1 MGEQQA
7 GGQQDGR
14 RPAARQ
20 GGVLPADQP
29 IRMGLIGLGSMG
41 RHHARVIREVA
52 GLDLVAVADAQGD
65 KHGVA
70 GPLEVLAD
78 VAALIAVGIDAAMV
92 AVPTYLHEEVALELA
107 GAGVHTM
114 VEKPIAATA
123 ESGRR
128 VAAAFEDTGLVG
140 CVGYVERCNPALLE
154 MRRRIAAGELGEV
167 FQVTTSRQGPFPGRI
182 ADVGVVKD
190 LATHDIDL
198 TAWIAQSPYAVVS
211 GHVTHRSG
219 REHEDMVVACG
230 RLANGIIVNHVV
242 NWLSPRKVRET
253 VATGE
258 KGSFVANTLSG
269 DLTFVANGDVTSDW
283 DRVTV
288 FRGVSE
294 GDSIRYAIAKQ
305 EPLRV
310 EQENFRD
317 RLWGTDSANSPTV
330 TMEEGVHTLTV
341 VEAILQSAATGTTIT
356 L

>member
-1 MGEQQA
+1 MPLDPE
-7 GGQQDGR
+7 
-14 RPAARQ
+14 
-20 GGVLPADQP
+20 QP

-41 RHHARVIREVA
+41 RHHARVIRETP
-52 GLDLVAVADAQGD
+52 GMELVAVADPYGD

-70 GPLEVLAD
+70 RGLEVLPDVQAL
-78 VAALIAVGIDAAMV
+78 VAAGLDAAMV
-92 AVPTYLHEEVALELA
+92 AVPTYLHEEVALALA

-123 ESGRR
+123 ESGRT
-128 VAAAFEDTGLVG
+128 VAAAFAEAGLVG

-154 MRRRIAAGELGEV
+154 MRRRIEAGELGEV
-167 FQVTTSRQGPFPGRI
+167 FQITTSRQGPFPARI

-198 TAWIAQSPYAVVS
+198 AAWIAQSPYAVVS
-211 GHVTHRSG
+211 GQVSHRSG
-219 REHEDMVVACG
+219 REHEDMVVVAAQ
-230 RLANGIIVNHVV
+230 LANGIIVSHIV

-258 KGSFVANTLSG
+258 KGSLIADTLTG
-269 DLTFVANGDVTSDW
+269 DLTFVANGDVASDW
-283 DRVTV
+283 DRVSA

-294 GDSIRYAIAKQ
+294 GDSIRYAIAKR

-317 RLWGTDSANSPTV
+317 ALWGRPEAAGLVVS
-330 TMEEGVHTLTV
+330 MEEGVHTLTV
-341 VEAILQSAATGTTIT
+341 VEAVLESAATARTVT